1 MIIQFQPHCYVQ
13 GHQSPDEGAQSLIQM
28 KANNSTGSSG
38 PNNIKYNLNN
48 SYKNTKISG
57 INRNRVKSICIPL
70 KFQYLRIFKR
80 DAVFSGS
87 WKHSRSGW
95 TKAFSSPFFPCET
108 PPAVLCSV
116 LGPSVEERCRG
127 DGSGTEE
134 DHKDS
139 VLVLMKFRIV

>member
-1 MIIQFQPHCYVQ
+1 MP
-13 GHQSPDEGAQSLIQM
+13 GHQSPDEAAQSLIQM

-38 PNNIKYNLNN
+38 HNNIKYNLNN

-95 TKAFSSPFFPCET
+95 TKVFS
-108 PPAVLCSV
+108 PPRSSLVRPHLQYYVQSWD
-116 LGPSVEERCRG
+116 PQQK
-127 DGSGTEE
+127 
-134 DHKDS
+134 KDAE
-139 VLVLMKFRIV
+139 VMEVVQRKATKIQFWYL